1 MANCLFERY
10 QASNV
15 KYEAAKL
22 CLKSIKT
29 EMITLLGIITVGLLT
44 TGKNKNQEKMAKLS
58 PHYPG
63 QNFTSAKPFNFKIAK
78 YTKITEI
85 EFNSTQVLKRVFL
98 TVTKV

>member
-29 EMITLLGIITVGLLT
+29 EMITLLRIITVGLLT
-44 TGKNKNQEKMAKLS
+44 TGKNKNQEKMAKLPKTRHIIPVRILPVPNLS
-58 PHYPG
+58 ILKL
-63 QNFTSAKPFNFKIAK
+63 QNIQK
-78 YTKITEI
+78 
-85 EFNSTQVLKRVFL
+85 
-98 TVTKV
+98 